1 METQM
6 KFSIKDKKRIFYVIA
21 AVILMGLSLSF
32 LIRLNFGTDP
42 CSAMNLGISRHLH
55 LSFGT
60 WQVLFNIVLFILV
73 IAFDRSQLGWGTLA
87 NMLLVGYSADFF
99 KWLFNLILPD
109 NAFHSLGIRII
120 ILIPSLFVFIVAAA
134 VYMAVDLGS
143 APYDAIVF
151 IIASKLK
158 KIPFRLIRIAWDM
171 TACLIGFLLGSTI
184 GVVTVLIAFLLGPVI
199 AWVKEKIN
207 RFL

>member
-1 METQM
+1 M
-6 KFSIKDKKRIFYVIA
+6 KFSIKDKKRIFSVIT
-21 AVILMGLSLSF
+21 AVIFMGLALSF

-60 WQVLFNIVLFILV
+60 WQVIFNLILFVLV
-73 IAFDRSQLGWGTLA
+73 ILFDRSQLGWGTLA

-99 KWLFNLILPD
+99 KWLFDLILPD
-109 NAFHSLGIRII
+109 NAFASLGIRIVV
-120 ILIPSLFVFIVAAA
+120 LIPSLIIFILSAA

-151 IIASKLK
+151 IIASKLEK
-158 KIPFRLIRIAWDM
+158 VPFRIIRILWDM
-171 TACLIGFLLGSTI
+171 TACIIGFLLGSTI
-184 GVVTVLIAFLLGPVI
+184 GVVTVVIAFLLGPVI

-207 RFL
+207 RLL